1 MDKLHLQ
8 PASCMGRSITGFID
22 NRGSLSNDLH
32 QMAQSKTEY
41 PKSRAE
47 KATNRNLWKSLSFS
61 NKNIQGN
68 TSEKKKKEEE
78 EIMQYDI

>member
-8 PASCMGRSITGFID
+8 PASCMGRSITGFIE
-22 NRGSLSNDLH
+22 NHGSLSNDLH

-47 KATNRNLWKSLSFS
+47 KATNRNL
-61 NKNIQGN
+61 
-68 TSEKKKKEEE
+68 
-78 EIMQYDI
+78 